1 MPANLNP
8 EWTEFDRSRLELLP
22 LRSRNH
28 ELNLSAIS
36 SLTAPVSCHPALS
49 RVAAR
54 IHSARA
60 QGAAVVLLMGAH
72 VLRAGVQRYLI
83 DLMERGFVNCIAMN
97 GACVI
102 HDFELAL
109 AGATTESVASYIESG
124 QFGLWQETSSLN
136 DIVSQAAVESKGLGE
151 KIGEVIAA
159 EPFPHRDVSIFA
171 AGYRLGIPLTVH
183 VGIGYDIVFEHPNCD
198 GAAWGATSYR
208 DFLRFAGVLENLG
221 GGMVM
226 NFGSAVMG
234 PEVFLKALAMARNA
248 ARRQGRHIK
257 GFDTLVCD
265 LQNLPPETKQETAK
279 DNPHYYFR
287 PWKTLLVRTLS
298 GGGESSYV
306 RGDHAETI
314 PQLWA
319 ALVEAGDF
327 QKG

>member
-1 MPANLNP
+1 MPPEPKP
-8 EWTEFDRSRLELLP
+8 EWKEFDRSRLELLP
-22 LRSRNH
+22 LHNRNH
-28 ELNLSAIS
+28 ELTLSAIS
-36 SLTAPVSCHPALS
+36 SITVPGGCHPALS

-60 QGAAVVLLMGAH
+60 QGSAVVLMMGAH

-83 DLMERGFVNCIAMN
+83 DLMERGFLNCIAMN

-109 AGATTESVASYIESG
+109 AGATTESVAYYIESG

-136 DIVSQAAVESKGLGE
+136 DIVIQAAAEGKGLGE
-151 KIGEVIAA
+151 KIGEVIEA
-159 EPFPHRDVSIFA
+159 ELFPNRDVSIFA

-234 PEVFLKALAMARNA
+234 PEVFLKALAMTRNA
-248 ARRQGRHIK
+248 ARRQGRPIS
-257 GFDTLVCD
+257 GFHTLVCD
-265 LQNLPPETKQETAK
+265 LHKLPPETTQETAK
-279 DNPHYYFR
+279 DDPHYYFR

-306 RGDHAETI
+306 RGDHRETI

-319 ALVEAGDF
+319 ALVGPGDF

>member
-1 MPANLNP
+1 MPLEPKP
-8 EWTEFDRSRLELLP
+8 EWKEFDRSRLELLP
-22 LRSRNH
+22 LQSRNH

-36 SLTAPVSCHPALS
+36 SLTAPGDCHPVLS
-49 RVAAR
+49 RVAER
-54 IHSARA
+54 IHSARG
-60 QGAAVVLLMGAH
+60 QGSAVVLMMGAH

-83 DLMERGFVNCIAMN
+83 DLMERGFFNGIAMN
-97 GACVI
+97 GACAI

-109 AGATTESVASYIESG
+109 AGATTESVACYIESG

-136 DIVSQAAVESKGLGE
+136 DIVFQAAAESKGLGE
-151 KIGEVIAA
+151 KIGEVI
-159 EPFPHRDVSIFA
+159 ETELFPHRDVSIFA

-226 NFGSAVMG
+226 NFGSAIMG
-234 PEVFLKALAMARNA
+234 PEVFLKALAMARNV
-248 ARRQGRHIK
+248 ARRQGRQIV

-265 LQNLPPETKQETAK
+265 LQNLPSETTRETAK
-279 DNPHYYFR
+279 DDPHYYFR

-298 GGGESSYV
+298 GGGESNYL
-306 RGDHAETI
+306 RGDHRATV

-319 ALVEAGDF
+319 ALVGPGDS